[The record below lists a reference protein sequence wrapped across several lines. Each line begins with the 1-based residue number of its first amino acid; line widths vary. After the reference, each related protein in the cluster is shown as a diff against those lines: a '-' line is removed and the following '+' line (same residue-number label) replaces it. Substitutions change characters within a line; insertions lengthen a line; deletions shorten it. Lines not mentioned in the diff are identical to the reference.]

1 MKKEVKEFFRMLK
14 KNKQGIV
21 GLVMIICI
29 VLLGIFASVISPFD
43 PEMTAWANCPT
54 HSWC

>member
-29 VLLGIFASVISPFD
+29 VLLGFLLQ
-43 PEMTAWANCPT
+43 
-54 HSWC
+54 